1 MAPER
6 RGVVRHGRHAACGGR
21 ALDGR
26 SLRAAADV
34 FGAAAELYEQARPG
48 YPAAVVDLLIPPG
61 ARRVV
66 DLGAGTGK
74 LSRVLLERGL
84 EVVAVEPSAGMRAE
98 FARVLP
104 GVPVLAGRAEA
115 LPLDGGS
122 VDAVVAGQAWHWV
135 DPARAVPG
143 GRPGARPGR
152 QPRPRLE
159 PAPADEPWVEQ
170 LDRVLGHARARGEG
184 DPEAPVVG
192 PPFGPLERNELS
204 WRSEL
209 PPEAVVELVAS
220 RSYAIVLDPP
230 ERERLLAAVRRLLD
244 EHPDTTGRD
253 RVPMPYRTVCY
264 RASLTRSPR

>member
-1 MAPER
+1 MDDRYER
-6 RGVVRHGRHAACGGR
+6 QRT
-21 ALDGR
+21 
-26 SLRAAADV
+26 S

-74 LSRVLLERGL
+74 LTRVLLDRGL

-115 LPLDGGS
+115 LPLDGVS

-135 DPARAVPG
+135 DPARAVPEVARVLVPG
-143 GRPGARPGR
+143 GSLGLVWNLRS
-152 QPRPRLE
+152 
-159 PAPADEPWVEQ
+159 ADEPWVEQ
-170 LDRVLGHARARGEG
+170 LDRVLGHDRARGEG

-192 PPFGPLERNELS
+192 PPFGPLDRNELS

-209 PPEAVVELVAS
+209 PREAVVELVAS

-230 ERERLLAAVRRLLD
+230 ERERLLAAVRGLLD
-244 EHPDTTGRD
+244 EHPDTMGRD